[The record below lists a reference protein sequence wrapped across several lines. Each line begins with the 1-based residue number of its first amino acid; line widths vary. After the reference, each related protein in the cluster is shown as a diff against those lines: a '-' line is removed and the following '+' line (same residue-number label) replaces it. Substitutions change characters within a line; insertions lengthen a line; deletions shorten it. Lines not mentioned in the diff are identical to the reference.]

1 MNSNGMNSSA
11 MNSNEKNPGG
21 NPPRVLTVL
30 GATGTIGVNTLDVV
44 SRHPGRFEIFALTGA
59 TQVERMVEQCRTHR
73 PRVAVMSEPAAAKAL
88 RARIAEEKLPVTVL
102 EGADALTEVATAPE
116 VDTVMAAIVGAAGL
130 PATLAAAQA
139 GKRILLA
146 NKETLVVSGQLF
158 MDAIAASGAELLPI
172 DSEHNAIF
180 QSLPRGFEG
189 DFQRAGVNCLWLTA
203 SGGPFRTWSAEA
215 IAAATPAQAVAHPN
229 WVMGKKI
236 SVDSASLMNKGLE
249 VIEARWLFN
258 ARPEQIKVVV
268 HPQSIVHSMVEYAD
282 GSVIAQMGTPDMRTP
297 IAYALGFPERIEA
310 GVSVLD
316 LMGRQLTF
324 EAPDTARFPCLQ
336 LAFDALHAGGNA
348 SALLNAANEVAVA
361 RFLDGTVPFNAI
373 AASIAHTLDKLA
385 DGAVQT
391 LDELLDADRRA
402 RTVTETYLERIT
414 A

>member
-1 MNSNGMNSSA
+1 MSL
-11 MNSNEKNPGG
+11 K
-21 NPPRVLTVL
+21 PRVLTIL

-44 SRHPGRFEIFALTGA
+44 ARHPGRFEIFALTGA
-59 TQVERMVEQCRTHR
+59 TQVERMLAQCRTHR
-73 PRVAVMSEPAAAKAL
+73 PRFAVMSEPAAAAAL
-88 RARIAEEKLPVTVL
+88 RARVAAEKLSVEVL
-102 EGADALTEVATAPE
+102 EGAAALIEVATAPE
-116 VDTVMAAIVGAAGL
+116 VDTLMAAIVGAAGL
-130 PATLAAAQA
+130 PATFAAAQA

-158 MDAIAASGAELLPI
+158 MDAVAVSGAELLPI

-180 QSLPRGFEG
+180 QSLPRDFNG
-189 DFQRAGVNCLWLTA
+189 DFLQAGVKSLWLTA
-203 SGGPFRTWSAEA
+203 SGGPFRSWSVEA

-310 GVSVLD
+310 GVSALE
-316 LMGRQLTF
+316 LMGKQLTF
-324 EAPDTARFPCLQ
+324 DAPDRARFPCLQ
-336 LAFDALHAGGNA
+336 LAFDALAAGGNA
-348 SALLNAANEVAVA
+348 AAVLNAANEVAVA
-361 RFLDGTVPFNAI
+361 RFLDGAVPFNAI
-373 AASIAHTLDKLA
+373 AASIAHTLDQLA
-385 DGAVQT
+385 SGATST
-391 LDELLDADRRA
+391 LEALLEFDRQA
-402 RTVTETYLERIT
+402 RGVAEVYLEQLRT
-414 A
+414 

>member
-1 MNSNGMNSSA
+1 M
-11 MNSNEKNPGG
+11 K
-21 NPPRVLTVL
+21 PRVLTVL

-44 SRHPGRFEIFALTGA
+44 ARHPGRFEVFALTGA
-59 TQVERMVEQCRTHR
+59 TQVERMLDQCRTHR
-73 PRVAVMSEPAAAKAL
+73 PRYAVMSELRAAAEL
-88 RARIAEEKLPVTVL
+88 RRRVAEAGLAVEVL

-130 PATLAAAQA
+130 PATLAAAQR

-180 QSLPRGFEG
+180 QALPRDFAG
-189 DFQRAGVNCLWLTA
+189 DLAGAGVNALWLTA
-203 SGGPFRTWSAEA
+203 SGGPFRTLSAEA

-297 IAYALGFPERIEA
+297 IAYALGFPQRIDA
-310 GVSVLD
+310 GVSALD

-324 EAPDTARFPCLQ
+324 ETPDTTRFPCLQ
-336 LAFDALHAGGNA
+336 LAFDALAAGGNA
-348 SALLNAANEVAVA
+348 AAVLNAANEIAVA
-361 RFLDGTVPFNAI
+361 RFLDGAVPFSAI
-373 AASIAHTLDKLA
+373 PASIAHALERLAGGPAATLA
-385 DGAVQT
+385 DLLAADHDARRVTQDYLQEAVQ
-391 LDELLDADRRA
+391 A
-402 RTVTETYLERIT
+402 
-414 A
+414 

>member
-1 MNSNGMNSSA
+1 MNSSGMNSGA
-11 MNSNEKNPGG
+11 QNPGGIKPGG
-21 NPPRVLTVL
+21 NPARVLTVL

-59 TQVERMVEQCRTHR
+59 TQVERMVEQCRVHR

-88 RARIAEEKLPVTVL
+88 RARLAEEKLAVTVL
-102 EGADALTEVATAPE
+102 EGADALIEVATAAE

-189 DFQRAGVNCLWLTA
+189 DFQRAGVNFLWLTA

-310 GVSVLD
+310 GVSALE

-336 LAFDALHAGGNA
+336 LAFDALHSGGNA
-348 SALLNAANEVAVA
+348 SAVLNAANEVAVA
-361 RFLDGTVPFNAI
+361 RFLDGSIPFNSI
-373 AASIAHTLDKLA
+373 AASIAYTLDKLA

-391 LDELLDADRRA
+391 LDELLDADCRA
-402 RTVTETYLERIT
+402 RTMTETYLGRINL
-414 A
+414 

>member
-1 MNSNGMNSSA
+1 MKKHTM
-11 MNSNEKNPGG
+11 K
-21 NPPRVLTVL
+21 PRVLTVL

-44 SRHPGRFEIFALTGA
+44 ARHPDRFVIFALTGA
-59 TQVERMVEQCRTHR
+59 TQVERMLEQCRTHHPR
-73 PRVAVMSEPAAAKAL
+73 YAVMTEATAAAQLRERVAA
-88 RARIAEEKLPVTVL
+88 EKLPVDVL
-102 EGADALTEVATAPE
+102 EGSAALTAVATAPE

-180 QSLPRGFEG
+180 QSLPRDFNG
-189 DFQRAGVNCLWLTA
+189 DFRQAGVKSLWLTA
-203 SGGPFRTWSAEA
+203 SGGPFRMFSAEA
-215 IAAATPAQAVAHPN
+215 IAAATPAQAIAHPN

-282 GSVIAQMGTPDMRTP
+282 GSVLAQMGTPDMRTP

-310 GVSVLD
+310 GVSALE
-316 LMGRQLTF
+316 LMGKQLTF
-324 EAPDTARFPCLQ
+324 EAPDTGRFPCLQ
-336 LAFDALHAGGNA
+336 LAFDALAAGGNA
-348 SALLNAANEVAVA
+348 SAVLNAANEVAVA
-361 RFLDGTVPFNAI
+361 RFLEGAVPFNAI
-373 AASIAHTLDKLA
+373 AASIAHTLDTLA
-385 DGAVQT
+385 GGAADT
-391 LDELLDADRRA
+391 LEDLLNADQQA
-402 RTVTETYLERIT
+402 RSVAETYLSRVSP
-414 A
+414 

>member
-1 MNSNGMNSSA
+1 
-11 MNSNEKNPGG
+11 
-21 NPPRVLTVL
+21 VLTIL

-44 SRHPGRFEIFALTGA
+44 ARHAGRFEVFALTGA
-59 TQVERMVEQCRTHR
+59 TQVERMLEQCRVHR
-73 PRVAVMSEPAAAKAL
+73 PRVAVMNEPAAAAAL
-88 RARIAEEKLPVTVL
+88 HDRLVAAGLDVEVRSGTA
-102 EGADALTEVATAPE
+102 ALTEVATAPE

-158 MDAIAASGAELLPI
+158 MDAVAASGAELLPI

-180 QSLPRGFEG
+180 QSLPRGFRG
-189 DFQRAGVNCLWLTA
+189 DFQQAGVNALWLTA
-203 SGGPFRTWSAEA
+203 SGGPFRTLSEEA

-258 ARPEQIKVVV
+258 AHAEQIKVLV
-268 HPQSIVHSMVEYAD
+268 HPQSIVHSMVEYVD

-297 IAYALGFPERIEA
+297 IAYALGFPERIDA
-310 GVSVLD
+310 GVPMLE

-324 EAPDTARFPCLQ
+324 EAPDLQRFPCLQ
-336 LAFDALHAGGNA
+336 LAFDALAAGGNA
-348 SALLNAANEVAVA
+348 AAVLNAANEVAVA
-361 RFLDGTVPFNAI
+361 RFLDGAASFGAI
-373 AASIAHTLDKLA
+373 AASIAHALDKLA
-385 DGAVQT
+385 GGPAST
-391 LDELLDADRRA
+391 LDDLLDADRQARRVADAFIGAARA
-402 RTVTETYLERIT
+402 
-414 A
+414 

>member
-1 MNSNGMNSSA
+1 MNPSG
-11 MNSNEKNPGG
+11 KNPDGKKPDG
-21 NPPRVLTVL
+21 NRARVLTVL

-59 TQVERMVEQCRTHR
+59 TQVERMVEQCRVHR

-102 EGADALTEVATAPE
+102 EGAAALTEVATAPE

-180 QSLPRGFEG
+180 QSLPRDFKG
-189 DFQRAGVNCLWLTA
+189 DFQRAGVNALWLTA

-310 GVSVLD
+310 GVSALE
-316 LMGRQLTF
+316 LMGKQLTF

-336 LAFDALHAGGNA
+336 LAFDALRSGGNA

-361 RFLDGTVPFNAI
+361 RFLEGSISFNAI

-391 LDELLDADRRA
+391 LDELLDADCRA
-402 RTVTETYLERIT
+402 RTVTETYLGRIN